1 VIVLWTGRKDTD
13 DGETIYGY
21 DKPFD
26 ITDTLRSR
34 KVWGLEFKK
43 KKKLRTFVQQL

>member
-13 DGETIYGY
+13 DGERIYGY

-26 ITDTLRSR
+26 ITDTKRAR
-34 KVWGLEFKK
+34 KVRG
-43 KKKLRTFVQQL
+43 VIV